1 MFAALQIIM
10 SGVEE
15 VAKDIPPDEEN
26 NDVSEVKKD
35 EVEESSVKTS
45 SDSESGSLTGS
56 WTLVEKEDEESGKK
70 LETDAEN
77 GGSSIEVLDKKNEEE
92 KQEGKMPN
100 KLLKCPILTPCQ
112 QSNPIQPNFR
122 D

>member
-1 MFAALQIIM
+1 M

-26 NDVSEVKKD
+26 NDDVSEVKKD

-70 LETDAEN
+70 LETDTEN

-100 KLLKCPILTPCQ
+100 KFLIKM
-112 QSNPIQPNFR
+112 SNFDPLSTK
-122 D
+122 

>member
-70 LETDAEN
+70 LETDTDN

-100 KLLKCPILTPCQ
+100 KFLIKM
-112 QSNPIQPNFR
+112 SNFDPLSTK
-122 D
+122 